1 MMLFVKT
8 GKPAVAI
15 LGIAILAGLLPL
27 GGCSDST
34 TGATSGG
41 SGDKSNDPALK
52 ASMEKSMERFKSVT
66 PAKKVNPGLGPG
78 KLR

>member
-1 MMLFVKT
+1 MLFVKT